1 MGIKEARVCRRQAW
15 GPGPGQDGSCS
26 RAHRLG
32 AALRVEGQGGASRI
46 SHAGLSEGAWA
57 GHTEPWEGRA
67 SRLGLWGAEEGE
79 A

>member
-1 MGIKEARVCRRQAW
+1 MGIKEARVCRRRAW

-57 GHTEPWEGRA
+57 KPGLDTQNYGR
-67 SRLGLWGAEEGE
+67 GEQAE
-79 A
+79 